1 MKPKMQNFA
10 QWVALLDVNLHQTLY
25 LNPLLILFSPKSWM
39 VEKSFFKKQPKSFL
53 NSPKRSL
60 RFETF
65 YLDKY
70 LLWHALNADDRDDD
84 DDDDDQCDQICAKY
98 CHFGNNL
105 KVFGHLK

>member
-1 MKPKMQNFA
+1 MSRTVRCQPA
-10 QWVALLDVNLHQTLY
+10 P
-25 LNPLLILFSPKSWM
+25 NPLPQSAPHPIPAKIMNGW
-39 VEKSFFKKQPKSFL
+39 KKFFQKTAQKFL